1 MVLPPE
7 PPARRSILPFAIVF
21 IVLAL
26 LGAALLVSMLSSD
39 EIPEATRVT
48 DAIASSYTIDRSLVA
63 IRDDIPGLDGRPDR
77 QVAAVLSPD
86 GIREEFVE
94 NEVTLHTE
102 DPAELQQF
110 LDRYDGEVLRTSGP
124 VALDGSRALAE
135 GDLAGWYLISVD
147 SDRASLDGLNT
158 RLSSMAPAGEWRFS
172 SESAARLVA
181 LASHESDLDIA
192 LNQIADLSACTV
204 CEHPVAGGGNLDAE
218 PWWWLT
224 EGTELSIGVVHA
236 WDYLRYQGFP
246 PTTSYFPVKV
256 AVVDSGFDLDEA
268 TGLPLYGGPD
278 YGAARPSQLDE
289 IDGDLTAGGE
299 AQGFANC
306 AGNCWHGQETFGV
319 CCANGRNLFGAVG
332 TSGGITTGARVE
344 TLLIRVGPDTWT
356 IATGVDDALY
366 NKADVIVTNVNLD
379 CGWVCRWFDSGNY
392 LKAAVRTAA
401 HVAVVVAP
409 SGNAPPGQTGD
420 DLSDNDMYPCQLAGV
435 VCVGAIEQNRR
446 PWDRSNWGTPVDIW
460 APTGIFSAVTR
471 TSANRPGD
479 TDDLGEDELA
489 VMGGTSASAPY
500 VGGVVALMIALDPGI
515 IDVESIL
522 IATANQVGSEPRIA
536 TGYVDA
542 YGALTAIRP
551 NKPPSVTITQPAD
564 GSSVSR
570 DGVALRAV
578 VDDPEKGGPWGA
590 EFENT
595 ITFVSNRDG
604 TLCSARGTHP
614 DLGCAAPMMSLGEHQ
629 IEVIATDA
637 FDATASATV
646 TVVVVDN
653 PLTAVITAPTDG
665 IRHPPTD
672 VDLVG
677 YGFDPDEVIPD
688 TALTWSSDIDGFLGS
703 GASLRVALSPGTHTI
718 TLTAT
723 DSQGVVATASIR
735 ITIGAGD
742 GYPTATISVPPN
754 NTLVAPGMSVVLEGT
769 ATDPEDGVI
778 TGRGLTWTSDI
789 DGFLGTGSRLEVF
802 LSGPACTSTPHS
814 ITLEGVDQ
822 DGRRGSHTITI
833 NVVEIC

>member
-1 MVLPPE
+1 MAEPPK

-21 IVLAL
+21 VVLAL
-26 LGAALLVSMLSSD
+26 VGAAVLVSRLSSD
-39 EIPEATRVT
+39 QGSPPTGVAEPIAT
-48 DAIASSYTIDRSLVA
+48 YHTIDRSLTVGRA
-63 IRDDIPGLDGRPDR
+63 DIPGLDGRPDR
-77 QVAAVLSPD
+77 IVAAVVAPD
-86 GIREEFVE
+86 GTREEFVE
-94 NEVTLHTE
+94 NEVTIHTE
-102 DPAELQQF
+102 DPAELQLF
-110 LDRYDGEVLRTSGP
+110 LDRYDGEVLRASGP
-124 VALDGSRALAE
+124 MTLEGSRAPAQ

-147 SDRASLDGLNT
+147 PDRASLDGLNT

-172 SESAARLVA
+172 SDSAARLVA
-181 LASHESDLDIA
+181 LASQESDLDIA
-192 LNQIADLSACTV
+192 LNHVADVSTCTV

-224 EGTELSIGVVHA
+224 EGAELSIGVVHA

-278 YGAARPSQLDE
+278 YGAATPSQLDE

-319 CCANGRNLFGAVG
+319 CCANGRNYFGAVG
-332 TSGGITTGARVE
+332 TSGGITAGARVE

-379 CGWVCRWFDSGNY
+379 CGWICRWFDSGNY

-401 HVAVVVAP
+401 HVAPVVAP

-420 DLSDNDMYPCQLAGV
+420 DLGDNDMYPCQLAGV
-435 VCVGAIEQNRR
+435 VCVGAIQRDR
-446 PWDRSNWGTPVDIW
+446 TAWDRSNWGAPVDIW
-460 APTGIFSAVTR
+460 APTGILSAVTR

-479 TDDLGEDELA
+479 TDDIGQDELA
-489 VMGGTSASAPY
+489 VMGGTSASAPF
-500 VGGVVALMIALDPGI
+500 VGGVVALMLALDPGVT
-515 IDVESIL
+515 DVESIL
-522 IATANQVGSEPRIA
+522 IATASPVSSEPRIA

-542 YGALTAIRP
+542 YGALTTVKP
-551 NKPPSVTITQPAD
+551 NRPPSVTITQPAN

-570 DGVALRAV
+570 DGVALRAL
-578 VDDPEKGGPWGA
+578 VDDPEKGGPWGH

-595 ITFVSNRDG
+595 ITFVSDRDG
-604 TLCSARGTHP
+604 LLCSTKGTHP
-614 DLGCAAPMMSLGEHQ
+614 DLGCIAPTLSLGEHE
-629 IEVIATDA
+629 IEVVATDA
-637 FDATASATV
+637 FDASASATV

-653 PLTAVITAPTDG
+653 PLTAVITAPPDG

-672 VDLVG
+672 VNLVG
-677 YGFDPDEVIPD
+677 YGFDPDEVIPG

-703 GASLRVALSPGTHTI
+703 GASLWVALSPGTHTI
-718 TLTAT
+718 MLTAT

-735 ITIGAGD
+735 ITIAAGD
-742 GYPTATISVPPN
+742 GYPSATITAPPN
-754 NTLVAPGMSVVLEGT
+754 NTLVTPGLPVILEGIV
-769 ATDPEDGVI
+769 TDPEDGTI
-778 TGRGLTWTSDI
+778 TGRSLTWTSDI
-789 DGFLGTGSRLEVF
+789 DGFLGTGSPLEVT
-802 LSGPACTSTPHS
+802 LSGPPCTSTVHRV
-814 ITLEGVDQ
+814 TLQGVDQ
-822 DGRRGSHTITI
+822 DDNRGSHTITI
-833 NVVEIC
+833 NVVELC